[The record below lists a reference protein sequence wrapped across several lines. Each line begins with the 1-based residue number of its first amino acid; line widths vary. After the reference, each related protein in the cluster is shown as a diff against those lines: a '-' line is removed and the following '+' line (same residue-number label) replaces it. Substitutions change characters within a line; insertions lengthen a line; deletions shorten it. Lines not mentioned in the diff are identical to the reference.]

1 MTWEGGVVRGSVS
14 GFMGL
19 VLPGVRHEA
28 SARAAEKCE
37 NSKNSRFCASL
48 NEVHNASTWKEIRQR
63 TDESKTSHLV
73 SQQKNRFLTEV
84 SFTLSLILCKSDGE
98 NGASGLGT
106 TLLLHL
112 KFARTLFVGSERAT
126 LESRKQRFSQKV
138 PFSGFS
144 DCKLKGRIS
153 SLDTAD
159 PANLLSKLGGR
170 PILTTIHAKI
180 DIPMHTVKPKRC
192 FELSNSNVR
201 AIFRTLSVRHPQ
213 DILQ

>member
-1 MTWEGGVVRGSVS
+1 VQHT
-14 GFMGL
+14 
-19 VLPGVRHEA
+19 
-28 SARAAEKCE
+28 
-37 NSKNSRFCASL
+37 
-48 NEVHNASTWKEIRQR
+48 STWKEIGQR
-63 TDESKTSHLV
+63 TDESKTSHLQ
-73 SQQKNRFLTEV
+73 SRFATKNRFLTEG

-98 NGASGLGT
+98 NAASALGT
-106 TLLLHL
+106 TLLQYINSLEHYPL
-112 KFARTLFVGSERAT
+112 GVKELLL

-144 DCKLKGRIS
+144 DGKLKGRIS

-213 DILQ
+213 DIPPMTNYKTTATLHPPHHRHGRRRPVCRFWRRG